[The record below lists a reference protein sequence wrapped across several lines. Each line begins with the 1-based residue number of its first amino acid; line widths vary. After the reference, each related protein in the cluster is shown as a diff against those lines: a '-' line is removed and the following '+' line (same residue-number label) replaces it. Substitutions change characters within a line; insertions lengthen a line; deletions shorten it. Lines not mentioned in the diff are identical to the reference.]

1 MSFKD
6 KLELEPCIE
15 RSLLRDKLLL
25 RLLLG
30 VSLGVVDLRVRG
42 ECGSMLLSSRALCL
56 MSCMESL
63 CVGEARSAVNTT
75 RRLYTH
81 CVVRIEMAST
91 SHSGVV

>member
-30 VSLGVVDLRVRG
+30 VSLGVVDLRVR
-42 ECGSMLLSSRALCL
+42 GSMLLSSRALCL